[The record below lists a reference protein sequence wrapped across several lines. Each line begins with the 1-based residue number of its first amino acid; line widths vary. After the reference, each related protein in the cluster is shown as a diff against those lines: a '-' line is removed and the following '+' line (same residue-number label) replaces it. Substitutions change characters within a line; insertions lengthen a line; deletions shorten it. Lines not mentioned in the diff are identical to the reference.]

1 MLVEEGNYANDI
13 KHSIICTIED
23 YSENFRSDLELQEI
37 DFGSV
42 YRSSC
47 SRQLR
52 VKWREVTYFDEE
64 EERRLVQV
72 PFDASQLKS
81 PISLSLGRRR
91 VSVRSGIQI
100 EQVMARDAQS

>member
-1 MLVEEGNYANDI
+1 MLVEERNYANDI

-42 YRSSC
+42 YRSPR

-81 PISLSLGRRR
+81 PISLSR
-91 VSVRSGIQI
+91 
-100 EQVMARDAQS
+100 